1 MKTYVLVRHQQL
13 RMSLDEAWNF
23 FSSPVNLK
31 TITPDYMGFE
41 ITSDLGDG
49 KMYTGQMI
57 SYIVKPVLGIPMRW
71 VTEIKH
77 VEDRKYFVDEQRSGP
92 YKIWHH
98 EHHFETNADGVLMT
112 DRVTYGL
119 PLGILGR
126 IANTLF
132 VEKQLDQIF
141 NYRTQKVEELFTSVQ
156 TA

>member
-49 KMYTGQMI
+49 KMYSGQMI